1 VIRRLELLCTES
13 PTVRQ
18 RLSSFTTEELVE
30 LALHLGDTGE
40 GIAGRRRVVLA
51 DRVIERLRERVG
63 DPELDGAKLLVQLDN
78 VRREIGHLAAA

>member
-30 LALHLGDTGE
+30 LALHLGDTEE

-63 DPELDGAKLLVQLDN
+63 DPELDGSRLLVHLDN
-78 VRREIGHLAAA
+78 VRREIGQLAAA

>member
-30 LALHLGDTGE
+30 LALHLGDTEE

-63 DPELDGAKLLVQLDN
+63 DPELDGSKLLVQLDN
-78 VRREIGHLAAA
+78 VRRQVGHLAAA